1 MRSSPYPYIVN
12 ILFNIFTLSQEKS
25 TESFRFCNNC
35 AVLLVRSSHQQE
47 KSIVLPFLWMFICW
61 KISRIFLSS
70 YLKRG
75 TKRGQKCWGT
85 SIKKNSP
92 LFTYSGHLSP
102 PPVYP
107 HPLLPNHCCILNPLS
122 FFNYKQ
128 HWFGGGGFFGVKT
141 ELYDKWK
148 KLSIEA
154 RVLDKC
160 VNHLSH

>member
-1 MRSSPYPYIVN
+1 MRSSPYPYNVN
-12 ILFNIFTLSQEKS
+12 ILFNKFTLSQEKS

-61 KISRIFLSS
+61 KISSIFLSS

-85 SIKKNSP
+85 SIKKKIAPFLHIVDICP
-92 LFTYSGHLSP
+92 LPLCIPTPSSQTTVAFETPCLSSAINNIDSG
-102 PPVYP
+102 V
-107 HPLLPNHCCILNPLS
+107 
-122 FFNYKQ
+122 
-128 HWFGGGGFFGVKT
+128 GVFGVKT